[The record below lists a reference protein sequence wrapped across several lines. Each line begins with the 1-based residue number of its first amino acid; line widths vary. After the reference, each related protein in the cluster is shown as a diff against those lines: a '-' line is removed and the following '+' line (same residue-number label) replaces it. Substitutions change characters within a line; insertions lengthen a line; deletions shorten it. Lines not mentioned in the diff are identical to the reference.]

1 MPTEEKF
8 GTFIKEK
15 RIACGITLRGL
26 ASEIGIAPAYMSDIE
41 KGHRYPPDKYKL
53 YAIAS
58 TLHLSE
64 DDRDKMFDLAA
75 NAKENTVS
83 PDLPEYIMG
92 NEQVRV
98 ALRMARD
105 TDAGDDLWQKMIEM
119 MEKNERGE
127 STCCFTIVIHRNNWN
142 AQQNSCFRSLTRSC

>member
-8 GTFIKEK
+8 GTYIKEK

-41 KGHRYPPDKYKL
+41 KGHRYPPDKDKL
-53 YAIAS
+53 YAIAT

-75 NAKENTVS
+75 NAKE
-83 PDLPEYIMG
+83 YIMG

-105 TDAGDDLWQKMIEM
+105 TNAGDDLWQKMIEM
-119 MEKNERGE
+119 MEKKERGE
-127 STCCFTIVIHRNNWN
+127 ST
-142 AQQNSCFRSLTRSC
+142 

>member
-41 KGHRYPPDKYKL
+41 KGHRYPPDKDKL
-53 YAIAS
+53 YAIAT

-75 NAKENTVS
+75 NAKENTNRSVLHS
-83 PDLPEYIMG
+83 EWHAIQTPE
-92 NEQVRV
+92 
-98 ALRMARD
+98 
-105 TDAGDDLWQKMIEM
+105 MISG
-119 MEKNERGE
+119 R
-127 STCCFTIVIHRNNWN
+127 R
-142 AQQNSCFRSLTRSC
+142 

>member
-26 ASEIGIAPAYMSDIE
+26 E
-41 KGHRYPPDKYKL
+41 KGHRYPPDKDKL
-53 YAIAS
+53 YAIAT

-119 MEKNERGE
+119 MEKKERGE
-127 STCCFTIVIHRNNWN
+127 ST
-142 AQQNSCFRSLTRSC
+142 

>member
-41 KGHRYPPDKYKL
+41 KGHRYPPDKDKL
-53 YAIAS
+53 YAIAT

-75 NAKENTVS
+75 NAKENTGFSGS
-83 PDLPEYIMG
+83 PGVHHGQRTGP
-92 NEQVRV
+92 
-98 ALRMARD
+98 
-105 TDAGDDLWQKMIEM
+105 
-119 MEKNERGE
+119 
-127 STCCFTIVIHRNNWN
+127 CCT
-142 AQQNSCFRSLTRSC
+142 QNGTRYKRRR

>member
-1 MPTEEKF
+1 M
-8 GTFIKEK
+8 
-15 RIACGITLRGL
+15 
-26 ASEIGIAPAYMSDIE
+26 
-41 KGHRYPPDKYKL
+41 
-53 YAIAS
+53 
-58 TLHLSE
+58 SE

-119 MEKNERGE
+119 MEKKERGE
-127 STCCFTIVIHRNNWN
+127 ST
-142 AQQNSCFRSLTRSC
+142 

>member
-41 KGHRYPPDKYKL
+41 KGHRYPPDKDKL
-53 YAIAS
+53 YAIAT

-83 PDLPEYIMG
+83 PISRSTSWATNRSVLHSGWRAI
-92 NEQVRV
+92 
-98 ALRMARD
+98 RMP
-105 TDAGDDLWQKMIEM
+105 GMISG
-119 MEKNERGE
+119 R
-127 STCCFTIVIHRNNWN
+127 R
-142 AQQNSCFRSLTRSC
+142 

>member
-41 KGHRYPPDKYKL
+41 KGHRYPPDKDKL
-53 YAIAS
+53 YAIAT

-83 PDLPEYIMG
+83 PDLPEYIMD
-92 NEQVRV
+92 EAIPSARV
-98 ALRMARD
+98 ALRRAKN
-105 TDAGDDLWQKMIEM
+105 ANLGDDFWQEVNKLID
-119 MEKNERGE
+119 KKD
-127 STCCFTIVIHRNNWN
+127 TK
-142 AQQNSCFRSLTRSC
+142 